1 MELSVLG
8 AAEYGA
14 RVADYMAAVDPSW
27 EEDAWRGQQASE
39 RERLPLW
46 SARAV
51 VALHWTWAV
60 APVANRSL
68 WHCWAGG

>member
-27 EEDAWRGQQASE
+27 EDAWRVS
-39 RERLPLW
+39 R
-46 SARAV
+46 
-51 VALHWTWAV
+51 H
-60 APVANRSL
+60 
-68 WHCWAGG
+68 